1 MASGGGVEIRG
12 FLRED
17 SEQVVSLWERCGLTR
32 PWNDPRRD
40 IERRLKV
47 QSELF
52 LVGDIDGRVVGSAM
66 AGFDGHRGWVNYL
79 AVDPDLRRR
88 GPGPA
93 PRAPATAGLK
103 RLGCPKVNVQI
114 RRDNAAAMEFYRRL
128 GFGEDDV
135 VSMGK
140 RLEPDG

>member
-1 MASGGGVEIRG
+1 MEIRA
-12 FLRED
+12 FLIED
-17 SEQVVSLWERCGLTR
+17 LEQVVSLWERCGLTR
-32 PWNDPRRD
+32 PWNDPRKD
-40 IERRLKV
+40 IDRKLEV

-52 LVGDIDGRVVGSAM
+52 LVGETDGRIVGSAM

-79 AVDPDLRRR
+79 AVDPDLRYQ
-88 GPGPA
+88 GLG
-93 PRAPATAGLK
+93 TALMAAAAYGLN

-114 RRDNAAAMEFYRRL
+114 RRDNMAALEFYRRL

-140 RLEPDG
+140 RLELDGA